1 MDGFQHLMLRMA
13 SDRMRGLA
21 LCLVMCICVFGYVDP
36 VLAQSGQPPLDP
48 PGDRALASGPY
59 SIGQWFLT
67 PTLDVST
74 LYNSNIQSS
83 TTNRQAGAGF
93 HYRPALQGE
102 FDTGIYDTKLYGS
115 FDSTIYPT
123 HTPLNTF
130 NPQAGAIQT
139 YSPLRDLT
147 FTTQVDYNHQ
157 TNAAVVV
164 NSIPSPIITS
174 PANPAPQGATGVVN
188 IQQTIVNP
196 NDNYT
201 ATVNVDKEFNRA
213 FLKLGSSI
221 ALTQYEMSNSAS
233 SPNYYKELYNG
244 SAGFWFTPFLYAF
257 ADATDANTIPAVGLV
272 SNSYLARGGVGSDQ
286 IGLFQGSVYYGNQ
299 GTAVDQGG
307 GVASG
312 NVYGGAI
319 SYFPT
324 TAWTMSVSVD
334 RIRNRSD
341 ISGLTPG
348 ASGIPGLPGLSIS
361 VPGLTTA
368 SSTQITTLGYRSNY
382 TFSEQVSAFVVVSDS
397 RISFLDMPRL
407 DNSWFASAGVLY
419 NPRNDLS
426 LTATYAYT
434 RYISEQPLTSFNQNL
449 VTLGAHYNF

>member
-1 MDGFQHLMLRMA
+1 MNGFRHLMLRMA

-21 LCLVMCICVFGYVDP
+21 LCLALSICVFGHADP
-36 VLAQSGQPPLDP
+36 VLAQVGQPPLDP
-48 PGDRALASGPY
+48 PGDRALASGPI

-67 PTLDVST
+67 PSLDVST

-93 HYRPALQGE
+93 HYHPALQGE

-130 NPQAGAIQT
+130 NPQAGAIET
-139 YSPLRDLT
+139 YAPLRDLI

-174 PANPAPQGATGVVN
+174 PANPAPQGATGVVT
-188 IQQTIVNP
+188 IQQTTVNP

-201 ATVNVDKEFNRA
+201 ATASVYKEFNRA

-221 ALTQYEMSNSAS
+221 ALTQYEQSTSAT
-233 SPNYYKELYNG
+233 SPNYYKEIYNG
-244 SAGFWFTPFLYAF
+244 SGGFWFTPFLYAF
-257 ADATDANTIPAVGLV
+257 ADAVDANTIPAVGLV

-312 NVYGGAI
+312 NVYGGTI
-319 SYFPT
+319 SYFPSS
-324 TAWTMSVSVD
+324 AWTMSVSVD

-348 ASGIPGLPGLSIS
+348 ASGLPGLPGLSIS
-361 VPGLTTA
+361 LGSVTTA
-368 SSTQITTLGYRSNY
+368 SSTQVSTITYRSNY
-382 TFSEQVSAFVVVSDS
+382 TFSEQISGFVVASDS
-397 RISFLDMPRL
+397 RISFLDMPRV
-407 DNSWFASAGVLY
+407 DNSWAASAGLLY
-419 NPRNDLS
+419 NPRNNLS

-434 RYISEQPLTSFNQNL
+434 RYISEQPLTSFNQSL